1 MTVTSPSIPSDATQT
16 VSMPAPS
23 AGLAP
28 PPALPNAQAAVM
40 ADAVTLDVT
49 VILPAYN
56 EEEAIGADLDAVR
69 EAMSTTDWRWE
80 LLVVD
85 DGSRDGTAAEAER
98 RDWVRVIRHPYN
110 RGVGA
115 ARTTGVRAARGRWLA
130 FADADR
136 TYPVDRLPHMLQ
148 MMAEGAD
155 MVIGARKVEAGTM
168 RWLRQ
173 PAKWLIRRL
182 AEFMTGSRIPDLNS
196 GLRVQRRDA
205 TLRFLPVLP
214 TTHSWVST
222 ITIAYLA
229 NGFLV
234 RWTPIDYFPR
244 VGSSTFH
251 PLRDSYNYLSLAVR
265 TVMYFNPLKIFLP
278 LALFLMTFGTL
289 KYVLWDILLR
299 YGLAWPVPPLAG
311 TTLALLVTGLQIL
324 VIGLLADLIVRRT
337 TL

>member
-1 MTVTSPSIPSDATQT
+1 MIDVSVTSPPPSTEAPGRGATEFRS
-16 VSMPAPS
+16 V
-23 AGLAP
+23 LP
-28 PPALPNAQAAVM
+28 PEPMLRPDGQADEA
-40 ADAVTLDVT
+40 TLDVS
-49 VILPAYN
+49 VILPAFN
-56 EEEAIGADLDAVR
+56 EEEAIGRDLDDVR
-69 EAMSTTDWRWE
+69 EAMRGTDWRWE

-85 DGSRDGTAAEAER
+85 DGSRDGTAAEAAK
-98 RDWVRVIRHPYN
+98 RDWVHVIAHPYN

-136 TYPVDRLPHMLQ
+136 TYPIDRLPHMLD

-155 MVIGARKVEAGTM
+155 MVIGARRVEAGTL
-168 RWLRQ
+168 RWLRT

-205 TLRFLPVLP
+205 TLRFLPILP

-222 ITIAYLA
+222 ITIAFLSAGY
-229 NGFLV
+229 LV

-251 PLRDSYNYLSLAVR
+251 PLRDTYNYLSLAVR

-278 LALFLMTFGTL
+278 LALGLMALGTL
-289 KYVLWDILLR
+289 KYVAWDILLR
-299 YGLAWPVPPLAG
+299 YGPIWPVPPLAG
-311 TTLALLVTGLQIL
+311 TTLALIVTGLQVL

-337 TL
+337 SL